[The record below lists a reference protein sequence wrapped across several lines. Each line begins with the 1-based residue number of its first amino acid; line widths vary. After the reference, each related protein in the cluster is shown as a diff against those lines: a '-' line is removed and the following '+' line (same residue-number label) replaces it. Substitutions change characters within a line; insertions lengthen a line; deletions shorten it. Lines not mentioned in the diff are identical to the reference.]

1 MEIVTYQGD
10 MPQLMRQ
17 RCQKLPFVRIVAVR
31 GLKASLVNDNAVA
44 GTVALP
50 EGVACLLL
58 VELVQVE
65 HIARTFACRQI
76 HSSRSDFTPKFSSF
90 G

>member
-31 GLKASLVNDNAVA
+31 GLKAPLVDDNAVA
-44 GTVALP
+44 GTLALP
-50 EGVACLLL
+50 ESVARLLL
-58 VELVQVE
+58 VELVQIE
-65 HIARTFACRQI
+65 HIARAFACRQI
-76 HSSRSDFTPKFSSF
+76 HTSRSSVTPNFSLF
-90 G
+90 D